1 MLLIELKNADSSDH
15 TINNKIDLN
24 TVKDILNQIKNEN
37 ECLKVTDL
45 DINGYDLMD
54 LGYSGKEIKEKLNFL
69 LEAVLEEKILNNK
82 EKLIKYLKENV

>member
-1 MLLIELKNADSSDH
+1 M
-15 TINNKIDLN
+15 
-24 TVKDILNQIKNEN
+24 
-37 ECLKVTDL
+37 TDL

-69 LEAVLEEKILNNK
+69 LEAVLEEKVLNNK